1 MLGERLDLKKLFLVL
16 LLLSRAQ
23 DRDMLNVTTII
34 ITRITGQIPASRL
47 ST

>member
-16 LLLSRAQ
+16 LLLSQAQ
-23 DRDMLNVTTII
+23 DHDMLNVTTVII
-34 ITRITGQIPASRL
+34 RRITGQIPASRL